1 MEQKITVIKIPEI
14 KKEVKFKEQFKSRK
28 KPREKQIRNN
38 TGKKKKQT
46 HKRNIIKKIS
56 PPTEKNLMV
65 EFQGILQTKDSNK
78 INYFIKKI
86 KKDNLTLICFS
97 LHLIKKRKTRAPV
110 PLLKNILY
118 NFITSDINIIL

>member
-1 MEQKITVIKIPEI
+1 MEQKITVIKIPEV
-14 KKEVKFKEQFKSRK
+14 KREVKFKEQFRTKK
-28 KPREKQIRNN
+28 KPIV
-38 TGKKKKQT
+38 KKKKTEKKQKLT
-46 HKRNIIKKIS
+46 LKKNIIKKIP
-56 PPTEKNLMV
+56 PPTEKNLMK
-65 EFQGILQTKDSNK
+65 EFQTILQTKDHNK

-97 LHLIKKRKTRAPV
+97 LHLIRKRKTRAPV